1 MSHCRR
7 RAAATSRPAGSHEHI
22 YRHSFRGTC
31 TYFVGG
37 GAHHAEGCC
46 FAPLPSRERACLLC
60 LCAPGFCTTPCEN
73 LPLKDLALSLPS
85 RSLQRLCTCPAFRH
99 CRRRRH
105 RDLRLATCPC
115 RKSDSACPP
124 HAAAPAANHLTSPQV
139 CAPFEGPVLRAAE
152 VAYHCHR
159 PQHTAHHWQHDFNCW
174 CRETCSAAP
183 PRACGCRCAW
193 SFLA

>member
-1 MSHCRR
+1 MSHCRL
-7 RAAATSRPAGSHEHI
+7 RAAATSRPAGSHEYI
-22 YRHSFRGTC
+22 YRHSFRDAC
-31 TYFVGG
+31 KYFVGAAAG
-37 GAHHAEGCC
+37 HITLKVAASRRSLHACAPAC
-46 FAPLPSRERACLLC
+46 SAFARQAFVPRRVKICLSKTLPSHYLLAACSG
-60 LCAPGFCTTPCEN
+60 CARV
-73 LPLKDLALSLPS
+73 LPS
-85 RSLQRLCTCPAFRH
+85 
-99 CRRRRH
+99 
-105 RDLRLATCPC
+105 ATAAAAAIVTYVSQLC